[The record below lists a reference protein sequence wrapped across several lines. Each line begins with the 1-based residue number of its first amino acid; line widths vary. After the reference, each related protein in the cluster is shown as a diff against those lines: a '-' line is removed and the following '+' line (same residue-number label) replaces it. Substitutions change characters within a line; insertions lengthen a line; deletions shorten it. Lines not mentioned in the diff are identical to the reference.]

1 MRKKSIKKGTRKY
14 VNIMATEFLSSNLSL
29 LNKIFINSLW
39 CSLVDEEEKKNKN
52 KGPTDTSFMLGV
64 TFYMMLT
71 SINDVA
77 YFYEYLCAHIC
88 P

>member
-1 MRKKSIKKGTRKY
+1 M
-14 VNIMATEFLSSNLSL
+14 VVL
-29 LNKIFINSLW
+29 
-39 CSLVDEEEKKNKN
+39 DEEEKKNKN

-77 YFYEYLCAHIC
+77 YIYEYLCAHIC